1 MRLRNDHNFGIFVAA
16 WYFYVSCIRD
26 ITKVTEWQACILAIV
41 KVVIT
46 VFSNYIFV
54 LKPSLIIFFSA
65 SESMQILLVL
75 CWLETDLEVI
85 N

>member
-1 MRLRNDHNFGIFVAA
+1 M
-16 WYFYVSCIRD
+16 
-26 ITKVTEWQACILAIV
+26 ACILAIV

-65 SESMQILLVL
+65 FESMQILLVL